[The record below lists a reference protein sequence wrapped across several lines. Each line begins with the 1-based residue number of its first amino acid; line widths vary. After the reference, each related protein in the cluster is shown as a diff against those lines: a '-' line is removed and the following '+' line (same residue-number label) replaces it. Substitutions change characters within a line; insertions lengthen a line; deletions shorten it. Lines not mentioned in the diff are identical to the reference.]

1 VIEGAEKRKRPR
13 RSSQR
18 KLSKRPGKK
27 FFRLKDGIL
36 IFKNPKSA
44 RFCIL
49 IRCCGF
55 MENLSQFKK
64 DIPVKVLAVVK
75 VFFLDPCL

>member
-1 VIEGAEKRKRPR
+1 
-13 RSSQR
+13 
-18 KLSKRPGKK
+18 
-27 FFRLKDGIL
+27 LKDGIL